1 MGLKLRQL
9 AGVLLVVVMVSS
21 CTIGGSGRDE
31 PPAPD
36 PLPTAPDDTCRDGGD
51 GGVEATGSVDGG
63 MVSTPD
69 PAATEAAC
77 GVLADGGTAA
87 DAVVAAQYVLGL
99 TEPQYSGPGGGG
111 LVVYHD
117 AQSGTTESFDGT
129 VYAPQDDTS
138 YDDESVGV
146 PQTDRLMDSL
156 RARFGTKSL
165 EDLTAP
171 ARTLASEGFEVT
183 ERLAKAMSARS
194 ELFDDLPEAG
204 DTLTNEQYAEYLAG
218 LKGTDDPIEPSDP
231 LCVDYQGHSVCG
243 PDSTQTG
250 MMVVAEALG
259 ILDRLDLARL
269 TPKDGVPRATA
280 QHLVMEAE
288 RIAFTNANTWMGEET
303 EATEDYLGDYVE
315 DIVTDE
321 DHLDDAADSIRQ
333 KKTLSGLDPEE
344 LGGMDGEY
352 EDSDDQGTSQVT
364 VRDSAGSMASLTTT
378 LQRSFGSGK
387 QENGYF
393 LNNSLDN
400 FSRRAEPGEPNHR
413 EPGVRPRTMMS
424 PVLVF
429 GSGDDPLMALGS
441 PGGRKIPSYVVKALV
456 AMVDW
461 DLSPDEAVR
470 MPNFGATNR
479 NSVYSARGDAEQ
491 KKMRGLLEDWGHD
504 LESGRFDSGL
514 SVIRVQDPRVSGAAD
529 HRRDGSVAAVDLP

>member
-1 MGLKLRQL
+1 
-9 AGVLLVVVMVSS
+9 
-21 CTIGGSGRDE
+21 
-31 PPAPD
+31 
-36 PLPTAPDDTCRDGGD
+36 
-51 GGVEATGSVDGG
+51 

-69 PAATEAAC
+69 PDATRAAC
-77 GVLADGGTAA
+77 TVLAEGGTAA

-99 TEPQYSGPGGGG
+99 TEPNYSGPGGGG
-111 LVVYHD
+111 LVVYYD
-117 AQSGTTESFDGT
+117 AQTGETSSFDGT
-129 VYAPQDDTS
+129 VYASDAEGS
-138 YDDESVGV
+138 IGV

-156 RARFGTKSL
+156 RQAHGVKSL
-165 EDLTAP
+165 AELTEP
-171 ARTLASEGFEVT
+171 ARTLASDGFVVT
-183 ERLAKAMSARS
+183 ERLAAAMNARHGIFE
-194 ELFDDLPEAG
+194 ELPAAG
-204 DTLTNEQYAEYLAG
+204 DVLTNPEYAEYLAD
-218 LKGTDDPIEPSDP
+218 LEGTDEPIEASDP

-243 PDSTQTG
+243 SHSTATG

-288 RIAFTNANTWMGEET
+288 RIAFTDANTWMGDGT
-303 EATEDYLGDYVE
+303 ERYV
-315 DIVTDE
+315 DQIVTDD

-333 KKTLSGLDPEE
+333 KTTLSDLEPTDLDGLS
-344 LGGMDGEY
+344 GEY

-400 FSRRAEPGEPNHR
+400 FSANADAGDPNYR
-413 EPGVRPRTMMS
+413 EDGAHPRTMMS

-429 GSGDDPLMALGS
+429 DGDDPVMALGS

-461 DLSPDEAVR
+461 DLSPDEAVA

-479 NSVYSARGDAEQ
+479 NSVYAARGDAEQ
-491 KKMRGLLEDWGHD
+491 ARMRGLLEDWGHD
-504 LESGRFDSGL
+504 LEPGRFDSGL
-514 SVIRVQDPRVSGAAD
+514 SVIRVRDDQVEGAAD
-529 HRRDGSVAAVDLP
+529 HRRDGSIAGVDLD